1 MSAMGSV
8 MVIRRSLLPRL
19 PAGLG
24 HAGHLAGVHHLAQA
38 DAAQPEAAVDGARPA
53 TAPAARVGPHLV
65 LRGALGLFDQR
76 LLGHQVSPR
85 RNGKPTASSRAR
97 PSASVRAVVT
107 MVTSMPRGAST
118 LS

>member
-8 MVIRRSLLPRL
+8 MVMRRSLLPL

-24 HAGHLAGVHHLAQA
+24 DAGHLAGVHHLAQA
-38 DAAQPEAAVDGARPA
+38 DAAQAEAAVHGARPA
-53 TAPAARVGPHLV
+53 AAPAAGVRPNLE
-65 LRGALGLFDQR
+65 LRGALGLLHEG
-76 LLGHQVSPR
+76 LLGHQLPPR

-107 MVTSMPRGAST
+107 MVMSMPRGAST